1 MRVQQFNVVI
11 EFFDYNYESILPLDP
26 WLCMAAKGDVRE
38 RERERE
44 SERAYDGYPF
54 IVV

>member
-1 MRVQQFNVVI
+1 MRVQQFKVVF
-11 EFFDYNYESILPLDP
+11 EFCDYNYESILPLDP

-38 RERERE
+38 RESE